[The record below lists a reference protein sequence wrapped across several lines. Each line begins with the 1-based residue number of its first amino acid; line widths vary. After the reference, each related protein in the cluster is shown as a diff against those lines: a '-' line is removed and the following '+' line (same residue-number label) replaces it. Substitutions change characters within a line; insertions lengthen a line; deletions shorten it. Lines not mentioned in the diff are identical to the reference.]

1 MLTARRA
8 PAVTYLRLVEHHL
21 FGGEVGHG
29 AEAAAVGE
37 SAGAQSA
44 EDRGAEACGSA
55 SGYYMHDSGP
65 GHAFVSPN
73 GEKKRKRRRAPVKC
87 GAGSDPASS
96 AARLTHVDSRYRR
109 INGPVWQRLCAHV
122 MGALPPG

>member
-1 MLTARRA
+1 MFR
-8 PAVTYLRLVEHHL
+8 
-21 FGGEVGHG
+21 GELGHR

-44 EDRGAEACGSA
+44 EDRGAKACGSA

-73 GEKKRKRRRAPVKC
+73 GEERKKKKEEESPGQVLVLPDQKC
-87 GAGSDPASS
+87 GAGSGPASS
-96 AARLTHVDSRYRR
+96 AARLTHGDSRYRR